1 MVMKAKAVKT
11 VPAGEFKTHCLKL
24 MDQVQSTG
32 VPLIITKRGEVVA
45 HLVPPPKPSENA
57 KIAPIRGAGKG
68 YMKIAGDIISPAS
81 SEDDWDVFRE

>member
-1 MVMKAKAVKT
+1 MVMKAKAIKT

-32 VPLIITKRGEVVA
+32 VPIVITKRGEVVA
-45 HLVPPPKPSENA
+45 HLVPSPMSNKNA

-68 YMKIAGDIISPAS
+68 YMKINGDIISPAS